1 MENDGIGA
9 ARLLGVLVIAAA
21 IHGCDGSSEA
31 GPDAGLAPSVPDS
44 GRASTLP
51 DASFG
56 ERDAGLPAPDC
67 APLELAPAPADV
79 LWVVDTSDSWESR
92 ADRYAGAV
100 DAMLESAGDWSSAEH
115 ALAVFPRFVPDVEAI
130 EASCDPRDYESADLD
145 WGATVEA
152 LGDELRL
159 HPFEG
164 GSPLG
169 PALAGAISVARAR
182 AGASRGRATHLVL
195 VTDASP
201 DTDEM
206 CEQSAWDRVA
216 AIAAAG
222 FDAGRRGGV
231 HVHVLSVI
239 GRAISDD
246 HFAVVDAIA
255 DAGGGRA
262 AIVNGGRSDVARS
275 ARGVLQDLEERA
287 TICTR
292 TLPPGE
298 SAPASITIRF
308 PDGTTRAA
316 RRVGD
321 ASECSTVPNG
331 FYLDDLEDPTT
342 LTLCSGRAGIGG
354 VCERTFLEARVLGA
368 PRLESGAEC
377 TAP

>member
-1 MENDGIGA
+1 MEHDGIGA
-9 ARLLGVLVIAAA
+9 GARLLGVLVIAFA
-21 IHGCDGSSEA
+21 IHGCGGSSE
-31 GPDAGLAPSVPDS
+31 GVPDAGLAPSVPDA
-44 GRASTLP
+44 GRAPSLP
-51 DASFG
+51 DAALG
-56 ERDAGLPAPDC
+56 ERDAGLPPHDC
-67 APLELAPAPADV
+67 TPLELEPAPADV
-79 LWVVDTSDSWESR
+79 LWVVDTSGSWESR

-115 ALAVFPRFVPDVEAI
+115 ALAVFPRFVPEAI
-130 EASCDPRDYESADLD
+130 EASCDPSDYESADLD
-145 WGATVEA
+145 WGATPEA

-169 PALAGAISVARAR
+169 PALAGAISVAHAR
-182 AGASRGRATHLVL
+182 AGASRGRSTHLVL

-201 DTDEM
+201 DTDEI

-222 FDAGRRGGV
+222 FDAGRSGGV

-275 ARGVLQDLEERA
+275 ARGVLQDLSDRA

-292 TLPPGE
+292 ALPPGE
-298 SAPASITIRF
+298 SAPASITIRL

-321 ASECSTVPNG
+321 ASECSTVPDG
-331 FYLDDLEDPTT
+331 FYVDDLEDPTT

-354 VCERTFLEARVLGA
+354 VCEQTFLEARVLGA
-368 PRLESGAEC
+368 PRFESGAEC
-377 TAP
+377 TR